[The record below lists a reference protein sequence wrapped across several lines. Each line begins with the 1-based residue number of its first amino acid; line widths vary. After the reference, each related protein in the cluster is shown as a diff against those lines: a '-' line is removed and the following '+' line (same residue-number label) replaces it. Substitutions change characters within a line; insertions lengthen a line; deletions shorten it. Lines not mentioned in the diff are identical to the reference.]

1 MARAGCLGFTPG
13 KDGTSVVGSG
23 WVDFLKPA
31 SCMAVGV
38 LVFAS
43 AVVEL
48 ATGDGGTENGC
59 VMAVG
64 VLLGGT
70 VSNVRMREQRLS
82 LP

>member
-48 ATGDGGTENGC
+48 ATGDGGH
-59 VMAVG
+59 
-64 VLLGGT
+64 
-70 VSNVRMREQRLS
+70 
-82 LP
+82 